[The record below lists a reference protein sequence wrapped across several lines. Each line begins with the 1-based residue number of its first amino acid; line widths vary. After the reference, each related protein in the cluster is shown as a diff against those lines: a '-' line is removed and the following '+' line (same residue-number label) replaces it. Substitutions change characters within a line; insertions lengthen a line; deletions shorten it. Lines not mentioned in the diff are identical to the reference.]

1 MQGNRNRLEAAP
13 RTAFGKKNRALR
25 RSGWV
30 PANISGRGA
39 PSTAIQLKTTD
50 IKQLLAHTSRN
61 TVLSVD
67 VGATEETVLIRDV
80 TRRPTTDELYHVDFF
95 RVSLSEPV
103 RASVPLVFAGEAP
116 AVKAFDAVLLT
127 SLDSVEVE
135 SLPQDLPTQIEVSLD
150 PLTEIDAAIF
160 VRDLRVPSGVTIVTD
175 ADELVTKAHG
185 PTLAA
190 EEEEV
195 APAAEEEAPAA
206 AAAEETAESGSES
219 EDA

>member
-1 MQGNRNRLEAAP
+1 MQGNRIRLEATP

-30 PANISGRGA
+30 PANISGRGI
-39 PSTAIQLKTTD
+39 PSTAIQLKTNE

-67 VGATEETVLIRDV
+67 VGTTEETVLIRDV

-95 RVSLSEPV
+95 RISLSEPV
-103 RASVPLVFAGEAP
+103 RASVPLGVAGESP
-116 AVKAFDAVLLT
+116 AVKVYDAVVLN

-135 SLPQDLPTQIEVSLD
+135 SLPQDLPTQIEVSLE
-150 PLTEIDAAIF
+150 PLAEIDAALY
-160 VRDLRVPSGVTIVTD
+160 VRDLRVPSGVTILTD

-185 PTLAA
+185 PTLAV

-195 APAAEEEAPAA
+195 APAAEEEAAPAA
-206 AAAEETAESGSES
+206 VAEEAAESEAESEES
-219 EDA
+219 